1 MSPGSGSVGWVSVSG
16 MGVRAA
22 LGYEARPANAAQR
35 AVQRMA
41 STRAGSWV
49 FQRTLY
55 RIDRPL
61 HRWTGGRLTAPGLL
75 AGLPVIMVTTTGARS
90 GLARTMPL
98 AGIPVAD
105 DLAVVGS
112 NFAQARTPA
121 WVHNLEADPRAT
133 VAWRDAAVAVRARP
147 ATESEREAVWVRG
160 AEIYGGFRAY
170 RERITDRTVRIFVL
184 EVDPGS

>member
-1 MSPGSGSVGWVSVSG
+1 M
-16 MGVRAA
+16 RLHAAAA
-22 LGYEARPANAAQR
+22 LGLITLASLFVPTVSAQR

-90 GLARTMPL
+90 GLPRTMPL
-98 AGIPVAD
+98 AGIPCGD

-112 NFAQARTPA
+112 NFAQPSTPA

-133 VAWRDAAVAVRARP
+133 VVWRDRSVAVRARP
-147 ATESEREAVWVRG
+147 ATEAEREVVWARG
-160 AEIYGGFRAY
+160 AQVYGGFSKY

-184 EVDPGS
+184 GAD

>member
-1 MSPGSGSVGWVSVSG
+1 
-16 MGVRAA
+16 MGLRTA

-35 AVQRMA
+35 TVQRLA
-41 STRAGSWV
+41 ATKAGSWV

-61 HRWTGGRLTAPGLL
+61 HRWTNGRLTAPGLL

-90 GLARTMPL
+90 GLPRSMPL
-98 AGIPVAD
+98 AGIPVGD

-112 NFAQARTPA
+112 NFAQVRTPA
-121 WVHNLEADPRAT
+121 WVHNLEADPQAE
-133 VAWRDAAVAVRARP
+133 VAWRDRSVGVRARP
-147 ATESEREAVWVRG
+147 ATEPEREIVWARG
-160 AEIYGGFRAY
+160 TEIYGGFAAY

-184 EVDPGS
+184 EVSEA